1 MKRSLQNLLT
11 LLLALWATAAVSAPA
26 DKRVALV
33 IGNAAYDHF
42 GRLSNPGNDAEDI
55 ATVLRRVGF
64 EVLDG
69 RDLSR
74 RDMDRKLAQFS
85 RLSLDA
91 ETALV
96 YYAGHGLQYQ
106 SQNYLVPTDALLR
119 DGFDVPFET
128 IAVESVI
135 GALDNAKG
143 ARILILDACRDLPL
157 KDAGKRE
164 SYGGPGLASV
174 VGRKGLIM
182 AYATQANHVAFDGS
196 GRNSFYAEALLKA
209 MQEPGLEIGQV
220 FQHVAKAV
228 AGVTEGRQL
237 PEVTRSYPG
246 EVFINRDETDMQAW
260 GRLRGT
266 TQLAE
271 LRRFVEK
278 YPRSF
283 LVEDALGRIRM
294 IEGQARA
301 GFVAQADGER
311 DGPRA
316 QPDRLALARP
326 AEGQQAAQQ
335 EIQKARRQEE
345 DRLAE
350 LARKAREEQARQEQ
364 TRQEQVRQEQ
374 AGRDAEQARIAAARA
389 QIIADEAKRREEQA
403 KREAVAV
410 LAAPAAAAGQ
420 ADLARIVEAAKPAEV
435 PQTAYAALSI
445 REENPAAKETS
456 PATADDAVVRSVQQ
470 RLADL
475 GCYTEPPE
483 TAWGRQSMDALER
496 FYRFSQSTDP
506 TRADTSKTRAVRIVS
521 TMPDQ
526 GVLETLNSYS
536 GRICPIS
543 CPTGTEP
550 RGEICVRITCPPGM
564 SLDGDECRPQRR
576 PIQATLPA
584 ETTKKPVAEEAK
596 ETKRPKAAAL
606 PEPEHKPA
614 RATVKE
620 APRPVKQAARPVEVE
635 RPVKPKVKV
644 VEPIRARTPV
654 PALARAPRAAPAPAR
669 AAAAPSYTPAEIGA
683 SRMMS
688 RMP

>member
-26 DKRVALV
+26 DRRVALV

-91 ETALV
+91 DTALV

-106 SQNYLVPTDALLR
+106 NQNYLVPTDALLR

-135 GALDNAKG
+135 GALDNARG

-182 AYATQANHVAFDGS
+182 AYATQANHVAFDS
-196 GRNSFYAEALLKA
+196 NGRNSFYAEALLKA

-228 AGVTEGRQL
+228 ASVTDGRQL

-266 TQLAE
+266 TQLAD

-283 LVEDALGRIRM
+283 LVEDALSRIRM

-326 AEGQQAAQQ
+326 VEAQQAAQQ
-335 EIQKARRQEE
+335 EVQKARRQEE
-345 DRLAE
+345 DRLAD

-364 TRQEQVRQEQ
+364 T
-374 AGRDAEQARIAAARA
+374 GRDAEQARIAAARV
-389 QIIADEAKRREEQA
+389 QMLADEAKRREEQA
-403 KREAVAV
+403 KRETVAA
-410 LAAPAAAAGQ
+410 LALPTAAEPSR
-420 ADLARIVEAAKPAEV
+420 LVEPAKPADA

-445 REENPAAKETS
+445 REEAPAAKEAS
-456 PATADDAVVRSVQQ
+456 PATADEAVVRSVQQ
-470 RLADL
+470 RLVDL
-475 GCYTEPPE
+475 GCYTEQPE
-483 TAWGRQSMDALER
+483 SAWGRHSMDALER

-506 TRADTSKTRAVRIVS
+506 TRTDASKTRAVRIVS

-543 CPTGTEP
+543 CPTGTQP

-564 SLDGDECRPQRR
+564 SLDGDECRPQHR
-576 PIQATLPA
+576 PLQATLPA
-584 ETTKKPVAEEAK
+584 ETTKKPAAE
-596 ETKRPKAAAL
+596 ETKRPKTAVL
-606 PEPEHKPA
+606 PEPEPKPA

-620 APRPVKQAARPVEVE
+620 TPRPAKHAARPVEVERPVKQAARPVEVE
-635 RPVKPKVKV
+635 RPVRPKVKV

-669 AAAAPSYTPAEIGA
+669 AAAAPSFTPAEIGA